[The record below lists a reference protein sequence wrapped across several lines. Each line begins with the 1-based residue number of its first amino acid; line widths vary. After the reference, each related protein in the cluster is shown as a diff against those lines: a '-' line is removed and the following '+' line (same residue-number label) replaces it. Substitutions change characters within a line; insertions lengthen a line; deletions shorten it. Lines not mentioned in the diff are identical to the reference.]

1 MSRDNFD
8 RGFGEEDRVNCPFYY
23 KIGSCRNGDR
33 CNRMHNRPTMSA
45 TLLLPHLYPG
55 TPDTLLVSNDEDWDD
70 ETYNK
75 AQEHMEVFYE
85 EVFLELANYGE
96 VEDMAVCDNVS
107 EHMVGNVYVKY
118 VREEDA
124 EKAMI
129 SLPTRFY
136 GSRLIT
142 AEYSPVPNLSEARC
156 RAFHE
161 TRCSRGGLCN
171 FMHIKHCPKALKRRC
186 VRLMHEEHPEFQG
199 KKERSRSRSR
209 EKEKKVKRMPSEER
223 KAMIAEWNK
232 ERLSAIT
239 PPPPPMGV
247 GVPPPPGAPKT
258 IAPPPP
264 PIGALPKS
272 TMPAGIVVP
281 PPAAP

>member
-1 MSRDNFD
+1 M
-8 RGFGEEDRVNCPFYY
+8 
-23 KIGSCRNGDR
+23 
-33 CNRMHNRPTMSA
+33 M
-45 TLLLPHLYPG
+45 LPHLYPG
-55 TPDTLLVSNDEDWDD
+55 TPDTLSVSNDEDWDD

-96 VEDMAVCDNVS
+96 VEEMYVCDNVT
-107 EHMVGNVYVKY
+107 EHMVGNVYVKFA
-118 VREEDA
+118 REEDA

-136 GSRLIT
+136 GARLIT
-142 AEYSPVPNLSEARC
+142 AEYSPVPSLAEARC

-171 FMHIKHCPKALKRRC
+171 FMHIKHTPKALKRRL
-186 VRLMHEEHPEFQG
+186 VREMMELHPEYQG
-199 KKERSRSRSR
+199 KKERSRSRSPTR
-209 EKEKKVKRMPSEER
+209 DKNKAKRMPSEER

-239 PPPPPMGV
+239 PPPPPAAMGGV
-247 GVPPPPGAPKT
+247 GALPKSV
-258 IAPPPP
+258 APPPP
-264 PIGALPKS
+264 PVGALPKS
-272 TMPAGIVVP
+272 SMPLP
-281 PPAAP
+281 PPV